1 MLPPPL
7 ATHLSRAACSILPS
21 LADVSCIWS
30 DTNAIREAK
39 VTVLPTRS
47 GVCTLS
53 LLALAAGKSSAD
65 SSSITVYTPTCD
77 SFLPD
82 GTPWVRAPGNSCP
95 DGTTPISPAAIGVV
109 NPGPTTCCSAA
120 QGTADLQVSVTL
132 PPPGHRQEY
141 RQFLFVVNVTYPV
154 GLGPASAKQV
164 QLENTLPA
172 LLTPVDTVVVGGAA
186 ASEPLTTIMY

>member
-1 MLPPPL
+1 L
-7 ATHLSRAACSILPS
+7 RAACSILPS
-21 LADVSCIWS
+21 LADVACSWS
-30 DTNAIREAK
+30 DTNAIREARL
-39 VTVLPTRS
+39 TVLPTKS

-53 LLALAAGKSSAD
+53 LLALAAGKSGFETGT
-65 SSSITVYTPTCD
+65 ITVYTPTCD

-82 GTPWVRAPGNSCP
+82 GTPWSKAPGNTCP
-95 DGTTPISPAAIGVV
+95 VGTSPISPAAIGVIS
-109 NPGPTTCCSAA
+109 PGPTNCCSAS
-120 QGTADLQVSVTL
+120 QNTADLQVSVTL

-164 QLENTLPA
+164 QLDNTLPA

-186 ASEPLTTIMY
+186 ASESPTSAIYPGAVP